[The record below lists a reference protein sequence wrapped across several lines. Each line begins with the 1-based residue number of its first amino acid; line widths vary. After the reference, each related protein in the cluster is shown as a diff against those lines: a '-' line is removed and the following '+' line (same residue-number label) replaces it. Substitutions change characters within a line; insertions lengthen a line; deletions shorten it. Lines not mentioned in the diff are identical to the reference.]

1 MKAIVNHEYGQPD
14 VLRLEDVDQP
24 VARDREVLV
33 RVHAAAINPG
43 DWDLMRGTPYV
54 LRLATGLRR
63 PRNTVL
69 GLAVAGRVEAV
80 GRDVKGFQPGDQVF
94 AGIGRGGFAE
104 YVCVPESALAPMP
117 SNLTFEQAA
126 AVPIS
131 GTAALQALRDVAR
144 IRPGQ
149 KVLINGAAGGV
160 GTLAVQIA
168 RIFGAEVTGVCGTAN
183 ADLVRSIGADHV
195 IDYTQEDF
203 TTGGQLYDVI
213 LDNVGNRSLSEL
225 RRALARQGTLIPN
238 SNKGS
243 GRWLGAYL
251 RRAILALVVSPF
263 VAQKL
268 RPFAAAETRQDLVV
282 LTGFI
287 ESGTVTPVIDS
298 TYPLHEVAAAMRHYG
313 AGHVGGKVVIRVVP
327 DAVQARGDPGGG

>member
-1 MKAIVNHEYGQPD
+1 MKAIVNRAYGQPD
-14 VLRLEDVDQP
+14 VLKLDDVDPP
-24 VARDREVLV
+24 VARDCEVLV
-33 RVHAAAINPG
+33 QVHAAAINPG
-43 DWDLMRGTPYV
+43 DWDVMRGTPYV

-63 PRNTVL
+63 PRNKIL
-69 GLAVAGRVEAV
+69 GLAVAGRVEAM
-80 GRDVKGFQPGDQVF
+80 GRDVKGFLPGDQVF

-104 YVCVPESALAPMP
+104 YVCVPETALAPMP

-149 KVLINGAAGGV
+149 KVLINGASGGV
-160 GTLAVQIA
+160 GTIAVQIA
-168 RIFGAEVTGVCGTAN
+168 RWFGAEVTGVCSTAN
-183 ADLVRSIGADHV
+183 VDLVRSIGADHV

-203 TTGGQLYDVI
+203 TGGGQLHDVI

-238 SNKGS
+238 SNKGG
-243 GRWLGAYL
+243 GRWIGAYL
-251 RRAILALVVSPF
+251 RRAIQALLLSPF
-263 VAQKL
+263 VSQRL
-268 RPFAAAETRQDLVV
+268 RPFAASETRQDLVA
-282 LTGFI
+282 LAGLI
-287 ESGTVTPVIDS
+287 EAGAVTPVIDS

-313 AGHVGGKVVIRVVP
+313 AGHVGGKVVIRVVE
-327 DAVQARGDPGGG
+327 DAVQARGDSDGG